1 MTDSL
6 RFKTPFRR
14 CGLFVATALTLIA
27 CSGGNDANNSS
38 ANQTYELNIAHIND
52 SHSNIR
58 PPDTQELLV
67 DGQKVYAPLGGFSR
81 LITLFK
87 SLEGTPNLL
96 KLHSGDAITGT
107 YFYKLFKGR
116 TDAIAMNNIC
126 FDAFIPGNHEFDF
139 GDAEL
144 KVFLDFLTDQSPTCK
159 TPVLAANIHPG
170 TTPPPASPLISRP
183 DGTPY
188 FVPYIIKNI
197 GGVNVGIIGIDV
209 VGKTKNA
216 SKPNAST
223 SFEDEAT
230 AAQRTI
236 DQLKNQGVKH
246 IVLMT
251 HIGYE
256 GDLAIAP
263 KLTDVDVI
271 IGGDSHTFLGQYSP
285 TVKKTP
291 AGNYPTIVTNKSGE
305 TVCIGQAWEYTKVF
319 ARMNI
324 KFNGDGTVKN
334 CSGTASVI
342 VGDAFYSNRDLT
354 TPLSSESNAQVLAK
368 LKAMPEVAVA
378 AEDTAFNLQMQP
390 YNADYDKDA
399 QIQIGNQQGN
409 QSLCLIRVPGTKNR
423 GGSICDP
430 VINLASG
437 SDIAQVV
444 TEGYRKAT
452 ESSSDPFVADFA
464 LTNAGG
470 VRKQLETDGTNDRVL
485 KMEDVFTI
493 QPFPNELIVVQ
504 IKGAEMKTALEQG
517 VQNWA
522 DNGNSDGSHPY
533 ASGLRWDLDLS
544 KPYGTR
550 FTNIEVKSHATGG
563 WSALDPSYS
572 YKLVITDYLRDG
584 AENYTIFKDICLGAG
599 ANRCLPVG
607 GVYAADSFADYLKS
621 FAPAKVTRPS
631 CGDYSHQRVIKA
643 DGSSLSLCQ

>member
-1 MTDSL
+1 MTKKMS
-6 RFKTPFRR
+6 
-14 CGLFVATALTLIA
+14 FVRIAATASTAVAVLCA
-27 CSGGNDANNSS
+27 VGCSGGNDSS
-38 ANQTYELNIAHIND
+38 ATNKPYELNIAHIND

-58 PPDTQELLV
+58 SPDTQELMV
-67 DGQKVYAPLGGFSR
+67 DGQKVYSPLGGFAR

-96 KLHSGDAITGT
+96 KLHAGDAITGT
-107 YFYKLFKGR
+107 YFYKLFKGE

-139 GDAEL
+139 GDGDL
-144 KVFLDFLTDQSPTCK
+144 KLFLDFLRDQTPSCK
-159 TPVLAANIHPG
+159 TPVLAANVHPG
-170 TTPPPASPLISRP
+170 TTPPPASPLINRP
-183 DGTPY
+183 DGSPY
-188 FVPYIIKNI
+188 FLPYMIKNI
-197 GGVNVGIIGIDV
+197 GGVNVGILGIDV

-216 SKPNAST
+216 SKPDPST

-236 DQLKNQGVKH
+236 DQLKSQGVKH
-246 IVLMT
+246 IVLMS

-256 GDLAIAP
+256 SDLAIAS

-291 AGNYPTIVTNKSGE
+291 SGNYPTIVTNKSGE

-319 ARMNI
+319 ARMNV
-324 KFNGDGTVKN
+324 KFNGDGTVQS

-342 VGDAFYSNRDLT
+342 VGDTFYANRDLT
-354 TPLSSESNAQVLAK
+354 TPLSADANAQVLAK
-368 LKAMPEVAVA
+368 LKSVADVAVA
-378 AEDTAFNLQMQP
+378 IEDVAFNAQIQP
-390 YNADYDKDA
+390 YNANYDKGA
-399 QIQIGNQQGN
+399 QVQIGTQQGN
-409 QSLCLIRVPGTKNR
+409 QPLCLIRVPGTKNR
-423 GGSICDP
+423 GGSICDS
-430 VINLASG
+430 VVNQASG

-452 ESSSDPFVADFA
+452 ERSSDPFVADFA

-470 VRKQLETDGTNDRVL
+470 VRKQLETDGTSDRIL

-504 IKGAEMKTALEQG
+504 ITGAEMKTALEQG
-517 VQNWA
+517 VENWA
-522 DNGNSDGSHPY
+522 DKGNSDGSHPY

-544 KPYGTR
+544 KPFGSR
-550 FTNIEVKSHATGG
+550 FSNLQVKNHATGV
-563 WSALDPSYS
+563 WSNLDSNAR

-584 AENYTIFKDICLGAG
+584 SENYTVFKDICLVAG
-599 ANRCLPVG
+599 SNRCLPVG
-607 GVYAADSFADYLKS
+607 GVFAADSMADYMKS
-621 FAPAKVTRPS
+621 LAPAKLTRPN
-631 CGDYSHQRVIKA
+631 CGDYSHQNVIKA
-643 DGSSLSLCQ
+643 DGTALSRCQ

>member
-1 MTDSL
+1 MT
-6 RFKTPFRR
+6 KQWIPRR
-14 CGLFVATALTLIA
+14 IA
-27 CSGGNDANNSS
+27 VSISIAVVVISGVGCSGGGESNSGS
-38 ANQTYELNIAHIND
+38 TGYELNIAHIND

-58 PPDTQELLV
+58 SPDAQELIV

-96 KLHSGDAITGT
+96 KLHAGDAITGT
-107 YFYKLFKGR
+107 YFYKLFKGK

-144 KVFLDFLTDQSPTCK
+144 KVFLDFLTSQSLTCK

-170 TTPPPASPLISRP
+170 TTPPPASPLIRRP

-216 SKPNAST
+216 SKPDPAT

-236 DQLKNQGVKH
+236 DQLKSQGVKH

-251 HIGYE
+251 HIGYDN
-256 GDLAIAP
+256 DLALAP

-285 TVKKTP
+285 TVMKTP

-324 KFNGDGTVKN
+324 KFNSDGTVKS
-334 CSGTASVI
+334 CSGNASVI
-342 VGDAFYSNRDLT
+342 VGDTFYTHKDLK
-354 TPLSSESNAQVLAK
+354 TPLSTEANAQVLAK
-368 LKAMPEVAVA
+368 LKSMPEVAVA
-378 AEDTAFNLQMQP
+378 AEDPAFNLYMQP
-390 YNADYDKDA
+390 YNADYDKDT
-399 QIQIGNQQGN
+399 QVQIGTQQGN
-409 QSLCLIRVPGTKNR
+409 QSLCLIRVPGTINY

-430 VINLASG
+430 VVNLASG

-444 TEGYRKAT
+444 AEGYRNAT
-452 ESSSDPFVADFA
+452 ARASDPFVADFA
-464 LTNAGG
+464 LVNAGG
-470 VRKQLETDGTNDRVL
+470 VRKSLETDGITDRVL

-493 QPFPNELIVVQ
+493 QPFPTELIVLQ
-504 IKGAEMKTALEQG
+504 ISGAEMKTALEQG

-522 DNGNSDGSHPY
+522 DIGNSDGSHPY

-544 KPYGTR
+544 KPFGRR
-550 FTNIEVKSHATGG
+550 FTNLQVKNHITGL
-563 WSALDPSYS
+563 WTALDSDAR
-572 YKLVITDYLRDG
+572 YKLVVTNFLSEG
-584 AENYTIFKDICLGAG
+584 SENYKVFKDICLSSGAE
-599 ANRCLPVG
+599 RCLPVG
-607 GVYAADSFADYLKS
+607 GVYSADSFANYLKS

-643 DGSSLSLCQ
+643 NGTPLAQCQ